1 MEVKILRGHDV
12 SRANQLIHKVFNH
25 QLAKHYSDEGKKEFL
40 QTFENENILSL
51 MKQQH
56 LLMLG
61 AFFENEL
68 IGVIGI
74 FDFKHIQSLF
84 VDEKYQGQG
93 IGTQLLNHAKK
104 LMLGDICVNADE
116 DAILFY
122 KKNGFEIVN
131 EKQTVHGI
139 TFQPMIYHSE
149 NLQRFTTYDQVHDFI
164 ASQKDRVYALDNF
177 RRFMQD
183 MANPQTLLKTI
194 HIGGTNGK
202 GSTTNYLRSVLQK
215 AGYSVATFTSPV
227 LVTRLEVMRINNQ
240 HILEDEIIAYA
251 NRYMNLWLEYE
262 LSMFEIEV
270 FIAIMF
276 FLKHRV
282 DFAIFEVGLGGELD
296 ATNIVSPIIAS
307 NTNIGLDHTEY
318 LGDTYEKIART
329 KGGIIKDYVPF
340 ITGEKKK
347 ECIQVFQEICLTH
360 HSPLLFVQPITNI
373 QDNQQQVSFDYRQY
387 HVVLQTSARYQ
398 CENSALALEILL
410 YLRENGYAQFDD
422 ATMLQGLKDAMW
434 AGRFEKVCD
443 HPLMII
449 DGAHNKEGMEAFYQS
464 AKKYSHIKVIFSALR
479 DKDTHAMMELLLKL
493 TDDVTVC
500 EFDFYR
506 AQSAE
511 KLAES
516 FPVKIEKD
524 WHKAVD
530 EAFGYDGV
538 VFITGSLYFISQ
550 VRPYIQ
556 KQLSLKK

>member
-12 SRANQLIHKVFNH
+12 SRSNQLIHKVFNH

-51 MKQQH
+51 MKQQR

-93 IGTQLLNHAKK
+93 IGTQLLNQAKK

-340 ITGEKKK
+340 ITGERKK

-422 ATMLQGLKDAMW
+422 ATMLQGLKDAVW

-530 EAFGYDGV
+530 EAFGHDGV

-556 KQLSLKK
+556 KQVSLKK

>member
-12 SRANQLIHKVFNH
+12 SRSNQLIHKVFNH

-51 MKQQH
+51 MKQQR

-93 IGTQLLNHAKK
+93 IGTQLLNQAKK

-340 ITGEKKK
+340 ITGERKKK
-347 ECIQVFQEICLTH
+347 CIQVFQEICLTH

-422 ATMLQGLKDAMW
+422 AAMLQGLKDAVW

-530 EAFGYDGV
+530 EAFGHDGV

-556 KQLSLKK
+556 KQVSLKK